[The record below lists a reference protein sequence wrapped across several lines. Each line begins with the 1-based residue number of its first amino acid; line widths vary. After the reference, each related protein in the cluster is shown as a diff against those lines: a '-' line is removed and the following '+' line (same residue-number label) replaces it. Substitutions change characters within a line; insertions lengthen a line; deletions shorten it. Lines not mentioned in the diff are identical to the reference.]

1 MTPASRPLPLWL
13 ALLVAVLA
21 GPMLDAGFPG
31 QDLWPLTLAGVAM
44 VLIALRGQSV
54 LRGLLLGFIAGVAFY
69 LLQISWA
76 AEYLGPVPWLALTV
90 TESLFWAGFGVLTA
104 LAYRFVP
111 AAWPGRW
118 GRLVVT
124 PLVVAGLWVAREEL
138 SGAWPYGG
146 FSWGRVA
153 MSQSMS
159 PFAPI
164 VSWGGMAALS
174 FALVAL
180 VAVIVSLTAE
190 RSRLLPA
197 TGAVV
202 ATTTMLLLVPVF
214 PVESTGT
221 FRIGAV
227 QGNGP
232 AGYFSERSRG
242 DLLAAQ
248 LAASAPLR
256 DADVDAVIWP
266 ENASEFDPLSS
277 AEEEARLTAIA
288 AWLGAPLTLGTITE
302 RDGLFYNS
310 TLAIDPAAGVLDV
323 YDKKHPVPFGEY
335 VPDRQFWEKLAP
347 DLIGLIQR
355 EYVPGQRDGVLQLGA
370 MVAGSAICFDITDD
384 RVMRSLIADGAEII
398 LAQSNNADFGRTD
411 ESVQQLA
418 IARLRAIEL
427 GRTVV
432 NISTVGTSAI
442 ITPDGATVAQL
453 EPFTAGVMVADV
465 TTTRDVTPAARW
477 GGSFALVISLWP
489 LMVLA
494 AAATAS
500 VGLRRSR
507 RPFRARDR

>member
-1 MTPASRPLPLWL
+1 MPSVSRPLPLWL
-13 ALLVAVLA
+13 ALLVAILA

-31 QDLWPLTLAGVAM
+31 QDLWPLTLVGVAM
-44 VLIALRGQSV
+44 VLVALRGQSL
-54 LRGLLLGFIAGVAFY
+54 LRGLLLGFISGVAFY

-76 AEYLGPVPWLALTV
+76 AEYLGPVPWLALTI
-90 TESLFWAGFGVLTA
+90 TESLFWAGFGVVAA
-104 LAYRFVP
+104 LAYRVVP
-111 AAWPGRW
+111 TAWPGRW
-118 GRLVVT
+118 GRLLVT
-124 PLVVAGLWVAREEL
+124 PIVVAGLWVAREEL

-164 VSWGGMAALS
+164 VAWGGMAMLS
-174 FALVAL
+174 FTLVAI
-180 VAVIVSLTAE
+180 VAVVVSLTAE
-190 RSRLLPA
+190 RAQVLPA
-197 TGAVV
+197 TTAVV
-202 ATTTMLLLVPVF
+202 AATAMLLLIPVF
-214 PVESTGT
+214 PVESSGT
-221 FRIGAV
+221 FRVGAV

-248 LAASAPLR
+248 LSASAPLR
-256 DADVDAVIWP
+256 DANVDAVVWP

-277 AEEEARLTAIA
+277 AEEEARLTDIA

-302 RDGLFYNS
+302 REGLFYNS
-310 TLAIDPAAGVLDV
+310 TLAVDPANGVLDV

-335 VPDRQFWEKLAP
+335 VPDRQFWERLAP

-355 EYVPGQRDGVLQLGA
+355 EYVPGQRDGVLQLGT
-370 MVAGSAICFDITDD
+370 MTAGSAICFDITDD
-384 RVMRSLIADGAEII
+384 RVMRSLVEDGAEII
-398 LAQSNNADFGRTD
+398 LAQSNNADFGQTD

-442 ITPDGATVAQL
+442 ITPDGATVDQI

-465 TTTRDVTPAARW
+465 TTTRDITPATRW
-477 GGSFALVISLWP
+477 GHSFAQVISLSP
-489 LMVLA
+489 LLVLTA
-494 AAATAS
+494 ALA
-500 VGLRRSR
+500 VGLRRPR
-507 RPFRARDR
+507 RPSRARDR

>member
-1 MTPASRPLPLWL
+1 MTPAHRPLPLWL
-13 ALLVAVLA
+13 ALVVVVLS

-31 QDLWPLTLAGVAM
+31 QNLWPLTLAGVAM
-44 VLIALRGQSV
+44 VLVALRGQS
-54 LRGLLLGFIAGVAFY
+54 LPRGLLLGFVAGVAFY

-90 TESLFWAGFGVLTA
+90 TESLFWSGFGLLTA
-104 LAYRFVP
+104 LAYRVAP
-111 AAWPGRW
+111 AAWPVRW
-118 GRLVVT
+118 GRLLVAPV
-124 PLVVAGLWVAREEL
+124 VVAGLWVAREEL

-164 VSWGGMAALS
+164 VSWGGMAALT
-174 FALVAL
+174 FALVAV

-190 RSRLLPA
+190 RSRLLPL

-202 ATTTMLLLVPVF
+202 ATTTVLLLVPVF
-214 PVESTGT
+214 PTESAGT

-248 LAASAPLR
+248 LEASAPLR
-256 DADVDAVIWP
+256 DAKVDAVIWP

-277 AEEEARLTAIA
+277 AEEADRLTAIA
-288 AWLGAPLTLGTITE
+288 GRFNAPLTLGVITE

-310 TLAIDPAAGVLDV
+310 TIAVDPAGGVVDV

-335 VPDRQFWEKLAP
+335 VPDRPFWEMLAP

-384 RVMRSLIADGAEII
+384 RVMRSLVADGAEII
-398 LAQSNNADFGRTD
+398 LAQSNNADFGATD

-442 ITPDGATVAQL
+442 IAPNGATVAQL
-453 EPFTAGVMVADV
+453 EPFAPGVMVADV
-465 TTTRDVTPAARW
+465 ATSRGVTPATRW
-477 GGSFALVISLWP
+477 GDSVALAVSVWP
-489 LMVLA
+489 LMVLVA
-494 AAATAS
+494 AAAAGAN
-500 VGLRRSR
+500 VRRSR
-507 RPFRARDR
+507 GLSRALGR